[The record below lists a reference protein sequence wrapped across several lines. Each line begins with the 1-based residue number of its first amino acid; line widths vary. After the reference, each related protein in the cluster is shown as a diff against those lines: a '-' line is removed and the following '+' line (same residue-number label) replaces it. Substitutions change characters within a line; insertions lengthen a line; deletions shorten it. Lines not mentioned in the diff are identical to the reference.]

1 MNAPTKNR
9 IISVDAIRGFSLFGI
24 LVVNILS
31 FHSPHFVYGGKQSFY
46 ETMATNGEIVDSS
59 LILTVIDLFFQASF
73 YPLFSLL
80 FGIGLWIMYEK
91 RDSLEAKRILIKRM
105 FILMGIGLLHGIFI
119 WYGDILFSYSIVG
132 LIAIRFL
139 QVSIKKLL
147 IWAISLLAVP
157 TILFTLAAYS
167 VREQMV
173 VVYEHE
179 INKATEAYR
188 GTYSEIF
195 QQNLSDWLLMVD
207 PIQLLLTVMTILPMF
222 LFGIIIGRL
231 RLFDDVKKYKQ
242 MIWRIIGVTFVIAVV
257 FKAGPYLFENKMWLN
272 FMQDSIGGSASAI
285 FYFFALLMLL
295 TSLQKT
301 SILVKLF
308 SSVGRL
314 SLSNYLLQSIIGF
327 WLFYGVGMNLYGTQP
342 LSKLMLFV
350 VIIYFIQL
358 VVSYFFL
365 KKFRIGPFEWLY
377 RSLTYGKI
385 MGFKEK

>member
-1 MNAPTKNR
+1 MSTPTKNR
-9 IISVDAIRGFSLFGI
+9 IIAVDAIRGFSLFGI
-24 LVVNILS
+24 LIVNILS
-31 FHSPHFVYGGKQSFY
+31 FHSPHFMYGGKQSFY
-46 ETMATNGEIVDSS
+46 ETMATNGEIVDSN

-91 RDSLEAKRILIKRM
+91 RDSLEANRILIKRM

-167 VREQMV
+167 VREQML
-173 VVYEHE
+173 VVYERE

-222 LFGIIIGRL
+222 LFGIIIGRT
-231 RLFDDVKKYKQ
+231 RLFEDVNKYKQ
-242 MIWRIIGVTFVIAVV
+242 MIWRIIGISFVIAVV
-257 FKAGPYLFENKMWLN
+257 FKAGPYLFENKTWLN
-272 FMQDSIGGSASAI
+272 FMQDSIGGSAAAI
-285 FYFFALLMLL
+285 FYFYALLMLL
-295 TSLQKT
+295 SSLQKT

-327 WLFYGVGMNLYGTQP
+327 WLFYGVGMNLYGTQS
-342 LSKLMLFV
+342 LSSLLLIVV
-350 VIIYFIQL
+350 VIYLFQL
-358 VVSYFFL
+358 VVSYFYL
-365 KKFRIGPFEWLY
+365 KRFRIGPFEWIY
-377 RSLTYGKI
+377 RSLTYGKM
-385 MGFKEK
+385 MGFKK

>member
-9 IISVDAIRGFSLFGI
+9 IIAVDAIRGFSLFGI

-31 FHSPHFVYGGKQSFY
+31 FHSPHFMYGGKKSFY
-46 ETMATNGEIVDSS
+46 ETMAANGETVDSN

-91 RDSLEAKRILIKRM
+91 RDSLEANRILLKRM

-119 WYGDILFSYSIVG
+119 WYGDILFSYSIIG

-173 VVYEHE
+173 VIYEHE
-179 INKATEAYR
+179 INKATEAYQ
-188 GTYSEIF
+188 GIYSEIF
-195 QQNLSDWLLMVD
+195 QQNLSDWLLMVE
-207 PIQLLLTVMTILPMF
+207 PIQLLLTIMTILPMF

-231 RLFDDVKKYKQ
+231 RLFEEVKKNKQ
-242 MIWRIIGVTFVIAVV
+242 IIRRIVGITFVIAVV
-257 FKAGPYLFENKMWLN
+257 FKA
-272 FMQDSIGGSASAI
+272 DH
-285 FYFFALLMLL
+285 
-295 TSLQKT
+295 TC
-301 SILVKLF
+301 
-308 SSVGRL
+308 
-314 SLSNYLLQSIIGF
+314 
-327 WLFYGVGMNLYGTQP
+327 
-342 LSKLMLFV
+342 
-350 VIIYFIQL
+350 
-358 VVSYFFL
+358 L
-365 KKFRIGPFEWLY
+365 KIRFG
-377 RSLTYGKI
+377 
-385 MGFKEK
+385 